1 MKPGGGE
8 RRRRIGEKCRQG
20 LGVENLSGLGSAH
33 RQLPKALNRLK
44 KGIRVEVALPVRVK
58 HRERAMQLAH
68 KAQLYPAIEHAEY
81 LRAASARA
89 VFDSAAARESL
100 FIARP

>member
-1 MKPGGGE
+1 
-8 RRRRIGEKCRQG
+8 
-20 LGVENLSGLGSAH
+20 
-33 RQLPKALNRLK
+33 
-44 KGIRVEVALPVRVK
+44 
-58 HRERAMQLAH
+58 MQLAH

-89 VFDSAAARESL
+89 VLGPDVFDSAAARESL